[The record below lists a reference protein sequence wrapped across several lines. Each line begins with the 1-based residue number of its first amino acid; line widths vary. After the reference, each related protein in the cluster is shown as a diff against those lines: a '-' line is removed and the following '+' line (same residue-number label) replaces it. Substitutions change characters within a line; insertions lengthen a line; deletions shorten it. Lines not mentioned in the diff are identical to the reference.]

1 MIDISF
7 LRPAKVGGMEFMDFQ
22 YTNFFDELSRAFDDV
37 IVEGELKEIPDE
49 VLGLVRKYTGF
60 SNIEIHL
67 VDAGNLAIEVGY
79 LNPNNVFNIQDIE
92 KYLPRSESTLYRWF
106 TGNKQT
112 FFKGTIDYQTGSVGG
127 TYAELPFR
135 LFVNSRLNSFL
146 SKSFLDKHNVS
157 YGQALAAVFIHEL
170 GHAFGAVMMIHQSVY
185 DAITVRTAVD
195 FFTRAKTPKD
205 RVTVIKDAYRLL
217 DPDTKSDQKIESE
230 IANSEDSNEF
240 VVFLTKVASQRNL
253 KRSLSLGVTKMNSEV
268 VADAYSVRM
277 GCGRSLAVGIGS
289 MTRSLHMSQVVFTL
303 MLSLMSAL
311 NGATTSLIFGG
322 IAGAVVLAVF
332 SLLFY
337 MGNNTPGGYNSEY
350 RRMTDILTQMI
361 GKLKDNKFISAQ
373 DKQRYLGQIIKT
385 QKLIDDNKPFIEGS
399 AFQSMW
405 MWLNNGSDAKL
416 INIEHYTSL
425 IANSKTNVLSEQFN
439 SLS

>member
-22 YTNFFDELSRAFDDV
+22 YTNFFDELSGAFDDV
-37 IVEGELKEIPDE
+37 ITEGVLTEIPDQ

-60 SNIEIHL
+60 SNIEISL
-67 VDAGNLAIEVGY
+67 VEAGNLAIEAGY
-79 LNPNNVFNIQDIE
+79 LNPNNVFNIEDIE

-135 LFVNSRLNSFL
+135 LFINSRLNSFL

-157 YGQALAAVFIHEL
+157 YGQALAAAFIHEL
-170 GHAFGAVMMIHQSVY
+170 GHAFGAIMMIHQSVY

-217 DPDTKSDQKIESE
+217 DPDTKSDQKLENE
-230 IANSEDSNEF
+230 IANAEDGNEF
-240 VVFLTKVASQRNL
+240 VVFLSKVASQRNL
-253 KRSLSLGVTKMNSEV
+253 KRSLSLGVTKMSSEV

-277 GCGRSLAVGIGS
+277 GCGRSLAVAIGS
-289 MTRSLHMSQVVFTL
+289 ITKSIHMSQLVFTL

-332 SLLFY
+332 SLLIY
-337 MGNNTPGGYNSEY
+337 MGNNTPGDYNSEH

-399 AFQSMW
+399 VFQSMW
-405 MWLNNGSDAKL
+405 MWLSSGSDAKL
-416 INIEHYTSL
+416 TNIEHYTSL

>member
-60 SNIEIHL
+60 SNIEINL
-67 VDAGNLAIEVGY
+67 VEVGNLAIEAGY
-79 LNPNNVFNIQDIE
+79 LNPNNVFNIEDIE

-112 FFKGTIDYQTGSVGG
+112 FFKGTIDYQTGSVSGA
-127 TYAELPFR
+127 YAELPFR
-135 LFVNSRLNSFL
+135 LFVNSRLNTFL
-146 SKSFLDKHNVS
+146 SKSFLDKYKASH
-157 YGQALAAVFIHEL
+157 GQALAAAFIHEL
-170 GHAFGAVMMIHQSVY
+170 GHAFGAIMMIHQSVY

-205 RVTVIKDAYRLL
+205 RVTVIKDGYRLL
-217 DPDTKSDQKIESE
+217 DPDAKSDQKIESE
-230 IANSEDSNEF
+230 IANAEDGNEF
-240 VVFLTKVASQRNL
+240 VIFLSKIASQRNL

-277 GCGRSLAVGIGS
+277 GCGRSLAVAIGS
-289 MTRSLHMSQVVFTL
+289 ITKNSHLGQLVLTL
-303 MLSLMSAL
+303 LLSLMTAFYSA
-311 NGATTSLIFGG
+311 SLSLTVGG
-322 IAGAVVLAVF
+322 IMGVAALVVF

-337 MGNNTPGGYNSEY
+337 MGNNTPDVYNSEH

-373 DKQRYLGQIIKT
+373 DKQKYLGQIIET
-385 QKLIDDNKPFIEGS
+385 QKLIDENKPFIEGS
-399 AFQSMW
+399 VFQSMW
-405 MWLNNGSDAKL
+405 MWLKSGSDAKL
-416 INIEHYTSL
+416 TNIEHYTSL